1 MKHARR
7 LVLLACC
14 LAAIAQARA
23 QEAPPADQRAAVS
36 FSGPAF
42 GSRYDVRV
50 VMRPGD
56 EAANERIR
64 AAIAR
69 ELALTER
76 LFSRWSASSEVSR
89 LSAHATTAPFPV
101 SPETLAAFALAR
113 RASELSGGAL
123 DATVAPLVDA
133 WGVGPSQAERRV
145 PDDDAVA
152 ALRARVDYRLLELDA
167 ARSSVT
173 KRRPDVECDL
183 SALGD
188 GWAADRIAKALAAL
202 GYRDVLVDVAG
213 EVTARGHR
221 ADGGPWRVAVE
232 WPGRPRDQA
241 DVIELVDAAVA
252 TSGDY
257 KKAWVDAQGRR
268 YSHILD
274 PRTGRPVAHDLAS
287 VTVVDQDG
295 AWADALA
302 TALRVLGPEAG
313 RALAMRERL
322 AARFVR
328 REEDGS
334 YAEWATPGFEGILA
348 AIPGGGAGTSH
359 R

>member
-1 MKHARR
+1 MNRARR
-7 LVLLACC
+7 LFLLATC
-14 LAAIAQARA
+14 LAAAVPARP
-23 QEAPPADQRAAVS
+23 QQAPPSDGRATVS

-42 GSRYDVRV
+42 GSRHDVRV

-56 EAANERIR
+56 DAANERIR

-69 ELALTER
+69 ELALAER
-76 LFSRWSASSEVSR
+76 LFSRWNASSEISL
-89 LSAHATTAPFPV
+89 LSAHASTEPFPV
-101 SPETLAAFALAR
+101 SRETLAAFALAR

-133 WGVGPSQAERRV
+133 WGFGPSRAERSV
-145 PDDDAVA
+145 PDDATIA

-167 ARSSVT
+167 TRSSVT
-173 KRRPDVECDL
+173 KRRPDVACDL

-188 GWAADRIAKALAAL
+188 GWAADRIAAALVGL
-202 GYRDVLVDVAG
+202 GYRDLLVDVAG
-213 EVTARGHR
+213 EVTARGRR
-221 ADGGPWRVAVE
+221 ADGGPWRVGVE
-232 WPGRPRDQA
+232 WPGRPREQA

-257 KKAWVDAQGRR
+257 KKAWVDAHGRR

-274 PRTGRPVAHDLAS
+274 PRTGRPVAHDLVS
-287 VTVVDQDG
+287 VTVVDQGG

-302 TALRVLGPEAG
+302 TALLVLGPDAG

-322 AARFVR
+322 VVRFVN
-328 REEDGS
+328 RERDGS
-334 YAEWATPGFEGILA
+334 YTEWATPAFEGILA
-348 AIPGGGAGTSH
+348 AIPARGAGTSH

>member
-1 MKHARR
+1 MNHARR
-7 LVLLACC
+7 LLLLAACFG
-14 LAAIAQARA
+14 AAAAARPLD
-23 QEAPPADQRAAVS
+23 EPAAERAAVA

-42 GSRYDVRV
+42 GARHEVRV

-69 ELALTER
+69 ELALAER

-89 LSAHATTAPFPV
+89 LSAHASTEPFPV
-101 SPETLAAFALAR
+101 SPDTLAAFALAR

-133 WGVGPSQAERRV
+133 WGFGPSQSQRSV
-145 PDDDAVA
+145 PADDTLA

-167 ARSSVT
+167 ARSTVT

-183 SALGD
+183 TALGD
-188 GWAADRIAKALAAL
+188 GWAADRIASALEAL
-202 GYRDVLVDVAG
+202 GYRDLLVDVAG
-213 EVTARGHR
+213 EVTARGRR
-221 ADGGPWRVAVE
+221 ADGRPWRVAVE
-232 WPGRPRDQA
+232 WPGHPREQA
-241 DVIELVDAAVA
+241 DVIELVDATVA

-257 KKAWVDAQGRR
+257 KKAWIDAEGRR
-268 YSHILD
+268 YSHVLD

-287 VTVVDQDG
+287 VTVVHRDG

-302 TALRVLGPEAG
+302 TALLVLGPEAG
-313 RALAMRERL
+313 RALAAREGL
-322 AARFVR
+322 AARFVK
-328 REEDGS
+328 REKDGR
-334 YAEWATPGFEGILA
+334 YAEWATPAFEVILA
-348 AIPGGGAGTSH
+348 AVPGRRAGTSH